1 MVEEALTMVVD
12 LIRLGQTT
20 MLCVCVC
27 VCKNVPTV
35 EYVNNGELLCDRCR
49 HCTMFDVME
58 KQLLLS
64 RYITL
69 LISP

>member
-1 MVEEALTMVVD
+1 MMEEALTMVVD

-20 MLCVCVC
+20 MLCVCD
-27 VCKNVPTV
+27 CKNIPTV

-58 KQLLLS
+58 KHLLLS

-69 LISP
+69 PISP